1 MVVIS
6 IFASESSDKGFW
18 LPGGEFSSPVRAHY
32 FSHYLLGLFKPQRT
46 WCINREATIKH
57 EHYMNLHYCP
67 RGVPRYA
74 MAKMYFTV
82 LRSFGVSEFQS
93 GGCRSNSWRKKRPGV
108 GIFFNWYV
116 YNQYKECRAKHDC
129 LQRYVSLS
137 ALQSDEINGR
147 DQWGRDATGHRPSA
161 HCLKAPGIM
170 SEGCPRLHVAT
181 VSVITLSSYHRLN
194 LETGIPRS
202 ISRTTPL
209 LTFDMVPVS
218 YMKFEDLENKVRSHQ
233 PASINPHRPGE
244 IRALMG
250 PSGSGKTTLL
260 KIIGGRLT
268 DNVKGNITYN
278 DLPYSL
284 ALKRRIGFVTQDDIL
299 LPQLTVEET
308 LVFSAFLRLPSDMSL
323 QQKYAKGYPVE
334 KGKELASVMKFSLI
348 HHCTS
353 GLDSTSANKL
363 IHILQEVAKAGRTVI
378 TRIHQPSNQMFHMFN
393 KVLLISEGYPIYSG
407 KARDCM
413 EYFSSLRFIP
423 EIAMNPAEF
432 LLDLATGQ
440 VHDITLPEDP
450 VASQGT
456 AESEKAVIKYLQLK
470 YKTHLEPKEKE
481 ENHRS
486 SKAPQHLRMAIQVK
500 DWTITWS
507 CSLARLLW
515 WKLSAATE
523 AQLRDQIG
531 LLFYIC
537 IFWTSTSI
545 SERTLCD
552 MVAHVLY
559 PTSFMLI
566 VYFMAGFKRT
576 VVCFF
581 LTLFTILLI
590 AIISQVSQAISDI
603 RRSLLL
609 RPKYSS
615 PINAIFDFAY
625 ERKTREWGAAVL
637 SIKRVGMM
645 ASLVLMLFLLTG
657 GYYVQHIPKFMQWM
671 KYSSFMYYGFRLL
684 VRCNTLGTNCKN
696 AKARAAVGIYRIR
709 LRPTRFTSAEA

>member
-1 MVVIS
+1 
-6 IFASESSDKGFW
+6 
-18 LPGGEFSSPVRAHY
+18 
-32 FSHYLLGLFKPQRT
+32 
-46 WCINREATIKH
+46 
-57 EHYMNLHYCP
+57 
-67 RGVPRYA
+67 
-74 MAKMYFTV
+74 
-82 LRSFGVSEFQS
+82 
-93 GGCRSNSWRKKRPGV
+93 
-108 GIFFNWYV
+108 
-116 YNQYKECRAKHDC
+116 
-129 LQRYVSLS
+129 
-137 ALQSDEINGR
+137 
-147 DQWGRDATGHRPSA
+147 
-161 HCLKAPGIM
+161 
-170 SEGCPRLHVAT
+170 
-181 VSVITLSSYHRLN
+181 
-194 LETGIPRS
+194 
-202 ISRTTPL
+202 
-209 LTFDMVPVS
+209 
-218 YMKFEDLENKVRSHQ
+218 
-233 PASINPHRPGE
+233 
-244 IRALMG
+244 MG

-323 QQKYAKGYPVE
+323 QQKYAKVE
-334 KGKELASVMKFSLI
+334 MIMKELGLERCRHTRIRGVLIKGISSGERKELASVMKFSLI

-456 AESEKAVIKYLQLK
+456 AESEKAYLQLK

-507 CSLARLLW
+507 CSLARSSLVEIERRNRGSTEGSNWSAVLHLHLLDVYVNFRSGIRFPIR
-515 WKLSAATE
+515 KGHLVKERKAAMYRLSV
-523 AQLRDQIG
+523 
-531 LLFYIC
+531 YYVC
-537 IFWTSTSI
+537 S
-545 SERTLCD
+545 TLCD

-566 VYFMAGFKRT
+566 VYFMADPNT
-576 VVCFF
+576 
-581 LTLFTILLI
+581 
-590 AIISQVSQAISDI
+590 
-603 RRSLLL
+603 LL
-609 RPKYSS
+609 RLMRSS
-615 PINAIFDFAY
+615 TSHMN
-625 ERKTREWGAAVL
+625 EKLGSGGAAVL